1 MNQNTHTN
9 LHSENLLFRSRKC
22 IRVHLCQRKR
32 KRNLKGRRCGYLFME
47 KYGLSNHTRKY
58 LWTIIS
64 VFAVYFGMKYISPVI
79 SPFVLAFLAAG
90 FINPI
95 ITRLQKR
102 IRVKKS
108 ILAGI
113 VLLFFLLIAV
123 ILCWGVST
131 LLLAGAKGLAE
142 KLPGFREEI
151 TILLESG
158 LDHMESGLG
167 IDGIRIENFIT
178 DQVEILTD
186 NLEVNV
192 FPVIMD
198 QSVNIVRIFGNIF
211 AFLAVS
217 VIALLLIIKDYDRV
231 MCRLIEDE
239 NFRGV
244 IEVCVKVVVYIKTF
258 LKAQGIILCVISSIC
273 ALTLWLIGIKG
284 GILYGILTGF
294 MDMLPFVGT
303 GIMLLPLAFFLLLQE
318 NYLQAVLCA
327 GLYVVCALIREF
339 LEPKLIGDK
348 VGVWPVGILFGVFA
362 GIKLFGIAGII
373 KGPLALVIICE
384 ICRYLWKKK
393 EN

>member
-1 MNQNTHTN
+1 MFCGKESRTE
-9 LHSENLLFRSRKC
+9 SE
-22 IRVHLCQRKR
+22 
-32 KRNLKGRRCGYLFME
+32 GRRRGYLFME
-47 KYGLSNHTRKY
+47 KSGLSNHTRKY
-58 LWTIIS
+58 LWTIAS
-64 VFAVYFGMKYISPVI
+64 VFFVYFGMKYISPII
-79 SPFVLAFLAAG
+79 SPFVLAFLTAG
-90 FINPI
+90 FINPL

-102 IRVKKS
+102 VRVKKS

-113 VLLFFLLIAV
+113 VLLLFLLLV
-123 ILCWGVST
+123 GILCWGVST
-131 LLLAGAKGLAE
+131 LLLSGAGSLAE

-151 TILLESG
+151 TILLESS
-158 LDHMESGLG
+158 LDRMENGLG
-167 IDGIRIENFIT
+167 IEGIRIENFIT
-178 DQVEILTD
+178 DQVEILTN

-192 FPVIMD
+192 FPAIMD
-198 QSVNIVRIFGNIF
+198 QSVNAVKILGNVF

-231 MCRLIEDE
+231 MCKLIEVE

-273 ALTLWLIGIKG
+273 ALTLWLIGIRG

-303 GIMLLPLAFFLLLQE
+303 GIMLLPLALFLLLQK
-318 NYLQAVLCA
+318 NYLQAVVCI
-327 GLYVVCALIREF
+327 GLYVVCALTREF

-348 VGVWPVGILFGVFA
+348 VGVWPVGILFAVFA